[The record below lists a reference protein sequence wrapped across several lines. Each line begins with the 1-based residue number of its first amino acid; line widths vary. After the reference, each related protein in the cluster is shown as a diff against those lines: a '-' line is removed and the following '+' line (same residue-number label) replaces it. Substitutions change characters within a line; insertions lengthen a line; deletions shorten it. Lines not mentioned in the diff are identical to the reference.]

1 MNNITKIKT
10 LTNIKIIE
18 KQDKN
23 LNDYYIIFNN
33 DTKPVSEAYFCFGV
47 SIKHGWN
54 EFSRNWANIK
64 HIEIE
69 YEETSKGNK
78 VVNILASNQELDLFV

>member
-1 MNNITKIKT
+1 MNNTKIKS

-33 DTKPVSEAYFCFGV
+33 DSKNISEAYRKWKLV
-47 SIKHGWN
+47 NHIKDQDK
-54 EFSRNWANIK
+54 EQLCDDC
-64 HIEIE
+64 
-69 YEETSKGNK
+69 EEN
-78 VVNILASNQELDLFV
+78 D

>member
-1 MNNITKIKT
+1 MNTKIKT

-18 KQDKN
+18 KTDKN

-33 DTKPVSEAYFCFGV
+33 NTKPVSEAYFCFKI

-54 EFSRNWANIK
+54 EFSKNWANIK
-64 HIEIE
+64 QIELE

-78 VVNILASNQELDLFV
+78 VISIITHDQTVDNFI